1 MQQSRTIPLVV
12 LFGLF
17 VSGCGGALKTTFSP
31 PPVTPLPD
39 YSKCISTDPIDPG
52 NPNQPVI
59 HLNGPN
65 VVSLPLGSPYNDA
78 GATAADP
85 KDGDISGSIVVA
97 GLSAI
102 QSDQP
107 GDYPI
112 RYNVTD
118 SAQLKAREAVRMVRV
133 TDSGSFPVHTGR
145 DIGTTSA
152 HMGYYEHL
160 PVQYSADPNQKFPL
174 IVFIHGWGHARFL
187 DETHEQVPLSSLR
200 DDNFDGMFDG
210 AYGSWDNSRPFIVL
224 SPQKC
229 VDALEYGVTAYR
241 MKLFIDYAINTYNV
255 DSTRIYV
262 GGHSQG
268 SGDSWDYVVNFPE
281 QLAAIFPIS
290 GGYGTLSGCQLKD
303 TPAWAFA
310 GSLDTPVNTDQVSTV
325 QSINHCQPPERAKV
339 TIIPGADH
347 NTVEGDVITLSG
359 LGMGD
364 PQYDI
369 YNQSIYD
376 WLLAHRRSH

>member
-1 MQQSRTIPLVV
+1 MSLTV
-12 LFGLF
+12 G
-17 VSGCGGALKTTFSP
+17 ST
-31 PPVTPLPD
+31 
-39 YSKCISTDPIDPG
+39 YTDP
-52 NPNQPVI
+52 
-59 HLNGPN
+59 
-65 VVSLPLGSPYNDA
+65 

-85 KDGDISGSIVVA
+85 KDGDISGKIVA
-97 GLSAI
+97 TGLSAI
-102 QSDQP
+102 NTGVR
-107 GDYPI
+107 GDYLI
-112 RYNVTD
+112 RYDVTD
-118 SAQLKAREAVRMVRV
+118 SVQLRAREVVRIVRV
-133 TDSGSFPVHTGR
+133 SDSGGFAVHTPH
-145 DIGTTSA
+145 DIGTTGA

-160 PVQYSADPNQKFPL
+160 PVHYSDDPNQKFPL

-187 DETHEQVPLSSLR
+187 DPTDVQVPLSSLQ

-210 AYGSWDNSRPFIVL
+210 AYGSWDETRPFIVL

-229 VDALEYGVTAYR
+229 LDELQFGVTAYR

-255 DSTRIYV
+255 DPSRIYL

-268 SGDSWDYVVNFPE
+268 SGDSWDYVVNFPG

-290 GGYGTLSGCQLKD
+290 GGYGTVSGCQLKD

-310 GSLDTPVNTDQVSTV
+310 GSLDTPVNSDQVQTV
-325 QSINHCQPPERAKV
+325 QSINNCGPSERAKV

-376 WLLAHRRSH
+376 WLLAHQRPQ